1 MSTNQ
6 NNKLRHF
13 YFMNLALMQAE
24 RVIGNTKRNPA
35 VGCVIVKNDFVLSA
49 AHTSLNGRPHAE
61 TNAINFSKSKIK
73 NSILYVT
80 LEPCSHFGLTP
91 PCTNKIISR
100 KIGRVYFSIKDPD
113 IRSYNKSSKIL
124 KKKGVFANEGIL
136 STKIKKFYKSY
147 FKFKNKNLPYVTCKM
162 AMSKDYYT
170 VNKQN
175 KWITNKFSRG
185 RVHLMRSKH
194 DAILTSVKTV
204 IKDNPKLTCRI
215 NGLEN
220 TSPLRVILDKDLK
233 IPIKSEIVKTAYKYK
248 TIIFFNN
255 FIKRKIKKLKRL
267 KVKLIKIPLNH
278 DNNFDLKYILK
289 IIAQLGFSRVFLET
303 GIKLTSN
310 FLKAN
315 LINEVLIFSSSRKL
329 GTNGSNS
336 FKKKIN
342 NF

>member
-1 MSTNQ
+1 
-6 NNKLRHF
+6 
-13 YFMNLALMQAE
+13 
-24 RVIGNTKRNPA
+24 
-35 VGCVIVKNDFVLSA
+35 
-49 AHTSLNGRPHAE
+49 
-61 TNAINFSKSKIK
+61 
-73 NSILYVT
+73 
-80 LEPCSHFGLTP
+80 
-91 PCTNKIISR
+91 
-100 KIGRVYFSIKDPD
+100 
-113 IRSYNKSSKIL
+113 
-124 KKKGVFANEGIL
+124 
-136 STKIKKFYKSY
+136 
-147 FKFKNKNLPYVTCKM
+147 M

-336 FKKKIN
+336 FKKKISLFLKKKKGTQEKVN
-342 NF
+342 LLGDKLISYRIK